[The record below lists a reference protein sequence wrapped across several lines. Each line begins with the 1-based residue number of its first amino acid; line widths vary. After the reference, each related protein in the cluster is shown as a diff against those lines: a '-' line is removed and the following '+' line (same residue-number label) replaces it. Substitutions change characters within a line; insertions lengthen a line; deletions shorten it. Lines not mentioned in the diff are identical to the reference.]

1 MLIPESRVIQNP
13 YSRIVTVFLSQIVQI
28 VAVFDD
34 FDFRLALDGVAVDGF
49 ILAVNENRRAFA
61 EVGDK
66 NGVGAVRVG
75 GMHGVRL
82 FRLRPLRGVGRVL
95 NTAPTTLPAYF
106 LRRGILFTDTRPSET

>member
-1 MLIPESRVIQNP
+1 M
-13 YSRIVTVFLSQIVQI
+13 TVFLSQIVQI

-34 FDFRLALDGVAVDGF
+34 FDFRLAPDGVAVDGF

-82 FRLRPLRGVGRVL
+82 FRLRPLRGVGREL
-95 NTAPTTLPAYF
+95 NTTLTALPACFSPKEVLYS
-106 LRRGILFTDTRPSET
+106 TDTRPSDR